1 MDCLSQ
7 LFKTRNLVLELAH
20 VEDEKELDF
29 HMSNL
34 GNNHSGK

>member
-1 MDCLSQ
+1 VWSKPVDCLSQ

-29 HMSNL
+29 ICQI
-34 GNNHSGK
+34 